1 MTTKRIEKPNEYVL
15 EYILNN
21 SNSLF
26 SDLSEDDKFDRIN
39 QLKRYKNKMKKGIVD
54 VSYCQRGAI
63 FLGRTYT
70 KCALQNMKKDVR
82 NSLTIS
88 KYYDID
94 IENAMFSIMRNYAKN
109 NNLDTP
115 NLKKYVA
122 QRQQLLSNCIFN
134 KEDIISYINGG
145 PQPMNTPEWLLKMKK
160 EFETIEDWIYLKNPE
175 FVKWIK
181 KKMKREGKTTNERG
195 IVLSHFYQMEEKKV
209 IDLAIQF
216 LESKKYIVG
225 SIIHDGFLIE
235 KDERIK
241 IDIEELNEFMS
252 VRNHKVKFIIKP
264 MEKLLNIPKNILY
277 KKRQEYDEE
286 MRQKYEELK
295 EKFEMKTAKILNPF
309 VYITTDINGEKCF
322 EKGSNIKSKYIDWK
336 EAIQNDKVLKF
347 PFYTDTEKPKT
358 FIENYIND
366 PTKTIYDKIDFI
378 PSKNECPDNVY
389 NLFDGF
395 EVFKIDKVNTY
406 SENTKPRFDKLLNHF
421 KFLVNDGS
429 EDVDKYF
436 DYVMQ
441 IFAHMILNPMEKT
454 KVLPVFKS
462 KEGWGKNIMTDY
474 IGKEI
479 MGDKYHLETRNAS
492 KEIFGDF
499 NGIMAEKLFVVFD
512 EADPDE
518 TKIFYEKL
526 KGEITNNKFI
536 LKRKGIENTTIKSFV
551 NYVSTTNNEGTIKIS
566 KTNRRFSMFEC
577 TQPKPTHEYFE
588 ELNFSENSIM
598 KDKEVKLMFIEY
610 LESIFNKN
618 YDFSNIPKSNYYKRS
633 AELCKVPMDDFLNYF
648 YQMNFD
654 NPEKTKEPKKY
665 TKGKK
670 KDYYWKFTKD
680 MYNEYK
686 SFLNETN
693 GEIVSQQ
700 KFKALLLE
708 KEIFKL
714 DRNTYGSEL
723 IYKKDVLV
731 DYLKNNDIFQLL
743 DKVDNES
750 NGEED

>member
-1 MTTKRIEKPNEYVL
+1 MTTKLIEKPNEYVL

-26 SDLSEDDKFDRIN
+26 SDLSEDDKFDTIK
-39 QLKRYKNKMKKGIVD
+39 QLKTYKNKMKKGIVD
-54 VSYCQRGAI
+54 VTYSQRGAT
-63 FLGRTYT
+63 FEGRTYT
-70 KCALQNMKKDVR
+70 KCALQNMKKDIR

-122 QRQQLLSNCIFN
+122 QRQQLLSNSILN
-134 KEDIISYINGG
+134 KADICSYIMGG
-145 PQPMNTPEWLLKMKK
+145 NQPMNTPEWLLKMKQ
-160 EFETIEDWIYLKNPE
+160 EFETIEDWIYMKNPK
-175 FVKWIK
+175 FVDWIK
-181 KKMKREGKTTNERG
+181 KKMKREGNTNNERG
-195 IVLSHFYQMEEKKV
+195 KVLSHFYQMEEKKV
-209 IDLAIQF
+209 IDLAIQY

-286 MRQKYEELK
+286 LRQKYEELK
-295 EKFEMKTAKILNPF
+295 EKFERKTAKILNPF

-322 EKGSNIKSKYIDWK
+322 EKNSNIKGKFIDWK
-336 EAIQNDKVLKF
+336 ESTQNDKVLKF
-347 PFYTDTEKPKT
+347 PFHTDTGKPKT

-366 PTKTIYDKIDFI
+366 PTKKIFDKIDFI
-378 PSKNECPDNVY
+378 PSKTECPDNVY

-406 SENTKPRFDKLLNHF
+406 KETTKPRFEKLLGHF

-588 ELNFSENSIM
+588 ELNFSEDSIM
-598 KDKEVKLMFIEY
+598 KDKEVKLMFVEY

-633 AELCKVPMDDFLNYF
+633 AELCKVPIDDFLNDF
-648 YQMNFD
+648 YQKRFND
-654 NPEKTKEPKKY
+654 IDCEPFKY
-665 TKGKK
+665 MKGKK
-670 KDYYWKFTKD
+670 KDHYNILTKE
-680 MYNEYK
+680 MYNDYK

-714 DRNTYGSEL
+714 DRNLHGSEL
-723 IYKKDVLV
+723 IYKKDILV
-731 DYLKNNDIFQLL
+731 DYLKKNDIFQLL
-743 DKVDNES
+743 DIVDNES
-750 NGEED
+750 DGEED

>member
-1 MTTKRIEKPNEYVL
+1 MTTKLIEKPNEYVL

-26 SDLSEDDKFDRIN
+26 SDLSEDDKFDTIK
-39 QLKRYKNKMKKGIVD
+39 QLKTYKNKMKKGIVD
-54 VSYCQRGAI
+54 VTYSQRGAT
-63 FLGRTYT
+63 FEGRTYT
-70 KCALQNMKKDVR
+70 KCALQNMKKDIR

-122 QRQQLLSNCIFN
+122 QRQQLLSNSILN
-134 KEDIISYINGG
+134 KADICSYIMGG
-145 PQPMNTPEWLLKMKK
+145 NQPMNTPEWLLKMKQ
-160 EFETIEDWIYLKNPE
+160 EFETIEDWIYMKNPK
-175 FVKWIK
+175 FVDWIK
-181 KKMKREGKTTNERG
+181 KKMKREGNINNERG
-195 IVLSHFYQMEEKKV
+195 KVLSHFYQMEEKKV
-209 IDLAIQF
+209 IDLAIQY

-286 MRQKYEELK
+286 MLRKYKELK
-295 EKFEMKTAKILNPF
+295 EKFESKTAKIMNPF

-322 EKGSNIKSKYIDWK
+322 EKNSNIKGKFIDWK
-336 EAIQNDKVLKF
+336 ESTQNDKVLKF
-347 PFYTDTEKPKT
+347 PFYTDTGKPKT

-366 PTKTIYDKIDFI
+366 PTKKIFDKIDFI
-378 PSKNECPDNVY
+378 PSKTECPDNVY

-395 EVFKIDKVNTY
+395 EVFKIDRLNTY
-406 SENTKPRFDKLLNHF
+406 KETTKPRFEKLLGHF

-536 LKRKGIENTTIKSFV
+536 LKRKGIENTTIRSFV

-610 LESIFNKN
+610 LESIFDKN

-633 AELCKVPMDDFLNYF
+633 AELCKVPIDDFLNDF
-648 YQMNFD
+648 FQ
-654 NPEKTKEPKKY
+654 KTFNDIDCEPYKY

-670 KDYYWKFTKD
+670 KDYYTKLTKE
-680 MYNEYK
+680 MYNDYK

-700 KFKALLLE
+700 KFKALVLE

-714 DRNTYGSEL
+714 DRNLHGSEL

-731 DYLKNNDIFQLL
+731 DYLKKNDIFQML
-743 DKVDNES
+743 DIVDNES
-750 NGEED
+750 DGEED

>member
-1 MTTKRIEKPNEYVL
+1 MTTKLIEKPNEYVL

-26 SDLSEDDKFDRIN
+26 SDLSEDDKFDTIK
-39 QLKRYKNKMKKGIVD
+39 QLKTYKNKMKKGIVD
-54 VSYCQRGAI
+54 VTYSQRGAT
-63 FLGRTYT
+63 FEGRTYT
-70 KCALQNMKKDVR
+70 KCALQNMKKDIR

-122 QRQQLLSNCIFN
+122 QRQQLLSNSILN
-134 KEDIISYINGG
+134 KADICSYIMGG
-145 PQPMNTPEWLLKMKK
+145 NQPMNTPEWLLKMKQ
-160 EFETIEDWIYLKNPE
+160 EFETIEDWIYMKNPK
-175 FVKWIK
+175 FVDWIK
-181 KKMKREGKTTNERG
+181 KKMKREGNINNERG
-195 IVLSHFYQMEEKKV
+195 KVLSHFYQMEEKKV
-209 IDLAIQF
+209 IDLAIQY

-286 MRQKYEELK
+286 MLRKYKELK
-295 EKFEMKTAKILNPF
+295 EKFESKTAKIMNPF

-322 EKGSNIKSKYIDWK
+322 EKNSNIKGKFIDWK
-336 EAIQNDKVLKF
+336 ESTQNDKVLKF
-347 PFYTDTEKPKT
+347 PFYTDTGKPKT

-366 PTKTIYDKIDFI
+366 PTKKIFDKIDFI
-378 PSKNECPDNVY
+378 PSKTECPDNVY

-406 SENTKPRFDKLLNHF
+406 SETTKPRFEKLLGHF

-536 LKRKGIENTTIKSFV
+536 LKRKGIENTTIRSFV

-610 LESIFNKN
+610 LESIFDKN

-633 AELCKVPMDDFLNYF
+633 AELCKVPIDDFLNDF
-648 YQMNFD
+648 FQ
-654 NPEKTKEPKKY
+654 KTFNDIDCEPYKY

-670 KDYYWKFTKD
+670 KDYYTKLTKE
-680 MYNEYK
+680 MYNDYK

-700 KFKALLLE
+700 KFKALVLE

-714 DRNTYGSEL
+714 DRNLHGSEL

-731 DYLKNNDIFQLL
+731 DYLKKNDIFQML
-743 DKVDNES
+743 DIVDNES
-750 NGEED
+750 DGEED

>member
-1 MTTKRIEKPNEYVL
+1 MISLTQS
-15 EYILNN
+15 
-21 SNSLF
+21 SNS
-26 SDLSEDDKFDRIN
+26 
-39 QLKRYKNKMKKGIVD
+39 KNKMKKGLVE
-54 VSYCQRGAI
+54 VSYYQRGAT
-63 FLGRTYT
+63 FEGRTYT
-70 KCALQNMKKDVR
+70 KCALQNMKKDIR

-122 QRQQLLSNCIFN
+122 QRQQLLSNSILN
-134 KEDIISYINGG
+134 KADICSYIMGG
-145 PQPMNTPEWLLKMKK
+145 NQPMNTPEWLLKMKE
-160 EFETIEDWIYLKNPE
+160 EFTTIEDWIYMKNPE

-195 IVLSHFYQMEEKKV
+195 IVLSHYYQMEEKKV
-209 IDLAIQF
+209 IDLAIQY

-295 EKFEMKTAKILNPF
+295 EKFERKTAKILNPF

-322 EKGSNIKSKYIDWK
+322 EKNSNIKGKFIDWK
-336 EAIQNDKVLKF
+336 ESTQNDKVLKF
-347 PFYTDTEKPKT
+347 PFYTDTGKPKT

-366 PTKTIYDKIDFI
+366 PTKSIFDKIDFI
-378 PSKNECPDNVY
+378 PSKTECPDNVY

-406 SENTKPRFDKLLNHF
+406 SETTKPRFEKLLNHF

-536 LKRKGIENTTIKSFV
+536 LKRKGIENTTIRSFV

-633 AELCKVPMDDFLNYF
+633 AELCKVPMDDFLNDF
-648 YQMNFD
+648 YQKRFD
-654 NPEKTKEPKKY
+654 DINSEPFKY
-665 TKGKK
+665 MKGKK
-670 KDYYWKFTKD
+670 KDHHNILTKE
-680 MYNEYK
+680 MYNDYK

-700 KFKALLLE
+700 KFKALVLE

-714 DRNTYGSEL
+714 DRNLHGSEL

-731 DYLKNNDIFQLL
+731 DYLKKNDIFQML
-743 DKVDNES
+743 DEVDNKS
-750 NGEED
+750 DGEED